1 MRATRLRVQRL
12 QARRLAAREAREVD
26 GAGLNTFGDKKAR
39 KTEASKSKKMSS
51 REEEELGVIPDDS
64 HNDNGGSF
72 NGSVSARA
80 ALHADEQGDESDTDM
95 ERTEEIYVQ
104 RTSMGH
110 VEKRSLETWGF
121 PGQSQA
127 WQGQRQDLTSSKPF
141 IAYKTT
147 ATLSER
153 HRGSAHQSEQSIAA
167 FKNAIKEAGFTGP
180 RGPRPSVSIT

>member
-80 ALHADEQGDESDTDM
+80 ALHADEQGNESDTDM
-95 ERTEEIYVQ
+95 ERTEEVYVREPQ
-104 RTSMGH
+104 WDTLKNEVLKHG
-110 VEKRSLETWGF
+110 GF
-121 PGQSQA
+121 RDKVKLGKVK
-127 WQGQRQDLTSSKPF
+127 DK
-141 IAYKTT
+141 I
-147 ATLSER
+147 
-153 HRGSAHQSEQSIAA
+153 
-167 FKNAIKEAGFTGP
+167 
-180 RGPRPSVSIT
+180 